1 MKVSDLT
8 GAVGEVKLTVSITRK
23 ETGKVETFEMTG
35 KVTQDQLNELEKEN
49 GSNTLNIGA

>member
-1 MKVSDLT
+1 MSDLT

>member
-1 MKVSDLT
+1 MNELA
-8 GAVGEVKLTVSITRK
+8 GAIGEVKLTVSVTRK

-49 GSNTLNIGA
+49 GSNTLNVGA